1 MCVVV
6 VPLHLVHTFVVVA
19 RAKRMDRAAEKLGLT
34 PGAIS
39 QRIKELEVQLQRRL
53 LDRSRSGLELTR
65 SGAKLFRA
73 VAGPLDKVSAGYAAV
88 SGGDDSKQITINTT
102 PSFAALWLV
111 PRLDTFTAAHAD
123 IAISVETDTRV
134 IDLAGDPVDLVIRH
148 GLGRWDGLA
157 SHWLMAPELIV
168 VASPKL
174 LAKGPPIQAFR
185 DCLRYPLIHDIQRQ
199 DWRLLCEALQTD
211 AAVADT
217 GPAYADDHLLV
228 RAAVAG
234 QGLALVS
241 TAYAKSEI
249 EAGRLVAPLNMS
261 WPTKFA
267 YYLVGNPKTFRR
279 AAVRQ
284 FKDWILSEAKRE
296 NQRYRSLI
304 PAISPSS

>member
-1 MCVVV
+1 MV
-6 VPLHLVHTFVVVA
+6 VPLHLLHTFVVVV
-19 RAKRMDRAAEKLGLT
+19 RAKRMDRAAERLGLS

-39 QRIKELEVQLQRRL
+39 QRIKALEVRLQRRL

-88 SGGDDSKQITINTT
+88 SGGDDSKRITINTA
-102 PSFAALWLV
+102 PSFAASWLV
-111 PRLDTFTAAHAD
+111 PRLGSFTAVHTD
-123 IAISVETDTRV
+123 VAISLETDTRI
-134 IDLAGDPVDLVIRH
+134 IDLATDPVDLVIRH

-157 SHWLMAPELIV
+157 SHWLMAPELVV

-174 LAKGPPIQAFR
+174 LAKGPPIATLR
-185 DCLRYPLIHDIQRQ
+185 DCLRYPLLHDIQRR
-199 DWRLLCEALQTD
+199 DWSLLCEALRTKTT
-211 AAVADT
+211 VTDT

-241 TAYAKSEI
+241 TVYANSEI
-249 EAGRLVAPLNMS
+249 EAGRLIVPLDIS

-267 YYLVGNPKTFRR
+267 YYLVGTPKTFRR
-279 AAVRQ
+279 AAVKQ
-284 FKDWILSEAKRE
+284 FKDWILSEAKSGDER
-296 NQRYRSLI
+296 
-304 PAISPSS
+304 